1 MTDDTKIASWRELLE
16 KTIELGLGAALL
28 TRDTASKA
36 MDDLVKRGAV
46 SKEEGRKLVSHMMEQ
61 GKGQR
66 EKMEE
71 FVSEA
76 VERAV
81 SKGNLARRSAL
92 EKLEER
98 LAALEDKF
106 NK

>member
-28 TRDTASKA
+28 TRESASNII
-36 MDDLVKRGAV
+36 DDLVKRGAV
-46 SKEEGRKLVSHMMEQ
+46 SKDEGKKLVSHMMERGQ
-61 GKGQR
+61 SQR
-66 EKMEE
+66 EKIEE

-76 VERAV
+76 VERAM
-81 SKGNLARRSAL
+81 SKGDVARRSTL

-98 LAALEDKF
+98 LAALE
-106 NK
+106 NKLNQ

>member
-28 TRDTASKA
+28 TRETASTA
-36 MDDLVKRGAV
+36 IDDLVKRGAV
-46 SKEEGRKLVSHMMEQ
+46 SKDDGKKLVSQMLERGQ
-61 GKGQR
+61 TQR

-76 VERAV
+76 VERAM
-81 SKGNLARRSAL
+81 SKGDVARRSTL
-92 EKLEER
+92 EQLEER
-98 LAALEDKF
+98 LAALE
-106 NK
+106 NKLTQ